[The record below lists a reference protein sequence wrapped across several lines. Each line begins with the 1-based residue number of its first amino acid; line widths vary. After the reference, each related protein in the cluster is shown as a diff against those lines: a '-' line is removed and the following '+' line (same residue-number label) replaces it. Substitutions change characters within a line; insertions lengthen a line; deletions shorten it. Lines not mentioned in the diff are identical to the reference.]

1 MKKILLTLLIS
12 VAAWISYAQAPNHL
26 RVLNFVPDDCHS
38 VQLFN
43 LDTMART
50 CELKAIQ
57 DDNLLSFIS
66 KEDKTTYKLLK
77 TLLKSW
83 VDKDDKLGI
92 DFTASVA
99 TVGNRIFLIPLNN
112 EKNFEKNIQKLIG
125 SKAHFKTVND
135 GGAGTI
141 RKVESEELDVFCT
154 PSVACIMLDM
164 AELEQLF
171 PTPQNG
177 ADLWQKMQ
185 NSHFL
190 QTKPGQMIL
199 SGEISGYTV
208 YNESNPMVQI
218 LGHYATAFA
227 QISPDML
234 KDLNV
239 EIYSRGQV
247 TRDRMT
253 SVSEIRNLSTKTPDF
268 SWSEARREPQVVE
281 QLLPYFG
288 DNTFAMMVSTM
299 SGLSKMGE
307 FPPAFSEYKSLLP
320 LMDKPFVAAIIPD
333 GMYYMIATMIDDPE
347 QLPTM
352 LNNYVEAH
360 NRHIDSLYQAQS
372 EAPAPTIGLE
382 SLDDDNDV
390 EVSFDEMM
398 STLQQTPV
406 DPAVNKKSVIYQPEG
421 DLKIYYLLTTKS
433 QMNYDT
439 YERELGMDTA
449 YLVVKGNKLFFAPK
463 KQVVEMVNHPTVKAQ
478 PVSPDFLQHAIYM
491 RMDVQTLMNGI
502 AGGSQLNITLPFD
515 NMTMFVDD
523 NFFTT
528 NIEAVKGLQHGIF
541 YEMVKS
547 FKELSERFDKPIYNK
562 RVKVF

>member
-1 MKKILLTLLIS
+1 MFCFFAQIS
-12 VAAWISYAQAPNHL
+12 
-26 RVLNFVPDDCHS
+26 
-38 VQLFN
+38 
-43 LDTMART
+43 
-50 CELKAIQ
+50 
-57 DDNLLSFIS
+57 
-66 KEDKTTYKLLK
+66 
-77 TLLKSW
+77 
-83 VDKDDKLGI
+83 
-92 DFTASVA
+92 
-99 TVGNRIFLIPLNN
+99 
-112 EKNFEKNIQKLIG
+112 
-125 SKAHFKTVND
+125 
-135 GGAGTI
+135 
-141 RKVESEELDVFCT
+141 T
-154 PSVACIMLDM
+154 PSKMMLP
-164 AELEQLF
+164 EVGTSRRFRQRKKQLF

-190 QTKPGQMIL
+190 QTEPGQMIL

-253 SVSEIRNLSTKTPDF
+253 SVSEIRNLSTTTPDF
-268 SWSEARREPQVVE
+268 SWSEVRRDPKTVE

-288 DNTFAMMVSTM
+288 DNTFAMMISTM

-307 FPPAFSEYKSLLP
+307 FPPAFSEYKYLLP

-347 QLPTM
+347 QLPTL

-360 NRHIDSLYQAQS
+360 NRYIDSLYQAQS
-372 EAPAPTIGLE
+372 EAPASTIDLE

-449 YLVVKGNKLFFAPK
+449 YLAVKGNKLFFAPK

-491 RMDVQTLMNGI
+491 RMDVQTLLNSI